1 MTRAFIA
8 KQFELSH
15 DAAHRNLAGITHE
28 ESLIQPSPGG
38 NSLNWVLGHLV
49 ATRNLVMQTLGAPAV
64 WSNEE
69 AAPYERGA
77 KPSRD
82 GAYARRLEDLI
93 AALDRSQ
100 PVVMARVRTLS
111 AEDLARP
118 SRMGT
123 VGDLLTTLCF
133 HEAYHVGQFGLLRR
147 LLGKDGAIA

>member
-1 MTRAFIA
+1 MTSAFIA

-28 ESLIQPSPGG
+28 ESIIQPSPGG

-49 ATRNLVMQTLGAPAV
+49 ATRNLVMQTLGEPVV

-77 KPSRD
+77 KPARD
-82 GAYARRLEDLI
+82 GSYARRLEDLV

-111 AEDLARP
+111 ADDLARP

-123 VGDLLTTLCF
+123 VGDFLTMLCF